1 MLSSLFMGTLLLQK
15 EKPHKYISRT
25 MGPNGKW
32 QYDYGNDVV
41 SHGADENASSRDQA
55 WHHQDQAKMHQEKV
69 DSHQR
74 HLDRWEPEG
83 QAPSYLTPIE
93 ESQAKRDA
101 HQAAVDHHTAEAQ
114 PHQEAWQQERQANID
129 ALAARRA
136 ARSQMTPHERNME
149 QGRIYGWD

>member
-1 MLSSLFMGTLLLQK
+1 MLTSFFIGKLLLQK

-32 QYDYGNDVV
+32 VYDYGNDVV

-55 WHHQDQAKMHQEKV
+55 WHHQDQARMHQEKV
-69 DSHQR
+69 QSHQR
-74 HLDRWEPEG
+74 YLDRWEPEG

-93 ESQAKRDA
+93 ESQAKQA
-101 HQAAVDHHTAEAQ
+101 THQAAVDHHTAEAQ
-114 PHQEAWQQERQANID
+114 PHQEAWQQEEREAKARND
-129 ALAARRA
+129 ARREKLLA
-136 ARSQMTPHERNME
+136 QTPHERMME